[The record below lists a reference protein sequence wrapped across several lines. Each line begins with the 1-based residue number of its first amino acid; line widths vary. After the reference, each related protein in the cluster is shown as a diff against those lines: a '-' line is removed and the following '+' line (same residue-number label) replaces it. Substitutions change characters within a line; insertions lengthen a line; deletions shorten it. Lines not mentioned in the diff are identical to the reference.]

1 MNIITPNSEISI
13 HFDIRLKDGSI
24 ADSTRNIGKP
34 FQFKLGTGIFAD
46 KLEEKLI
53 GLKAGDRSK
62 IMLLPEDAFGEPHP
76 AQIYQVPKAKF
87 AQAEGGATLE
97 VGHIFM
103 FTQPNGQEIP
113 GIIQAIDEYEITVDF
128 NHPLAGQVIL
138 FDIEVMSVHA

>member
-24 ADSTRNIGKP
+24 ADSTRNI
-34 FQFKLGTGIFAD
+34 
-46 KLEEKLI
+46 
-53 GLKAGDRSK
+53 
-62 IMLLPEDAFGEPHP
+62 
-76 AQIYQVPKAKF
+76 